1 MKEGR
6 LACLKNGREGL
17 ARTACNDL
25 LPWLL
30 LLLLLQARL
39 VSQHQAA
46 RHLHKQAQL
55 SLSTT
60 ALLPR
65 LCSLFSLCHV
75 ESPPRPNVVCLAPL
89 SLSLDFTTTTAAALS
104 FPCLPLLSLY
114 SLEHLPPASTTV
126 LKGSI
131 PATAGRRSPSATAA
145 AIRGF
150 TDPPFH
156 HRTNQ
161 QTDHIHQLHSN

>member
-30 LLLLLQARL
+30 LLLPLQARL
-39 VSQHQAA
+39 ISQHQAA

-89 SLSLDFTTTTAAALS
+89 SLSGFHYDD
-104 FPCLPLLSLY
+104 CCCSLV
-114 SLEHLPPASTTV
+114 SLPPTTIA
-126 LKGSI
+126 LL
-131 PATAGRRSPSATAA
+131 P
-145 AIRGF
+145 
-150 TDPPFH
+150 
-156 HRTNQ
+156 
-161 QTDHIHQLHSN
+161 